1 MKPQA
6 SLLTILR
13 LSCFNGVDA
22 SRIRKFRQR
31 RYGEMRHTRY
41 ALTAL
46 GAISAL
52 IGTALLSACG
62 GGGLSGL
69 NGNNEN
75 AGNTTQ
81 FGSLSV
87 QLIGATPVSA
97 AGPEATITGAAGT
110 LSGANLYDHKGKIAF
125 SVYDGSQWDIYLIN
139 DDGTGLVNLTP
150 NTGGSSELWP
160 NFSPDG
166 RRIAYGVNNGS
177 LIVANADGSNPRTIY
192 TVGSYGDILAT
203 FTPDGTQIAFWIWQ
217 DASGRDIY
225 LINADGSNLTNL
237 TPNTGDSREA
247 SPYFHQSGK
256 LMIFVS
262 NRKATITD
270 SLNDH
275 DLYLMW
281 FDGST
286 RRTMRIEN
294 LSDIDGANAWDETFA
309 SFAPDFQFNPTTG
322 IGEGEIVFARRAPS
336 AQPFWSGQHGIYR
349 ATIRT
354 IDADNDGKAD
364 RAEVVGTPQLV
375 YDDPLHDDQYPYYS
389 PDGSKIVFSNRIPYG
404 VANQNIPGRKG
415 LWIINRDGSNL
426 VNLVSFPSSG
436 DSNQEFKNSNWVAR
450 GVTPLVGAAGV
461 LGQSAGGFLYGETS
475 EGPVSFLVFDVE
487 NPANRGSLRLQ
498 LLTGQS
504 NAGVHVFNITGTSS
518 APIKRMEYID
528 LTVKTAFSGEQGIK
542 QRLIGGDNPVFAQ
555 SAQAVLVS
563 MSGKTGK
570 LTSVMPYQLSRSAPQ
585 ASVQGNV
592 QVLRGEF
599 LGVYDPETGKNLA
612 PNGAREVHIDLQ
624 TGAVLKVQ

>member
-1 MKPQA
+1 
-6 SLLTILR
+6 
-13 LSCFNGVDA
+13 
-22 SRIRKFRQR
+22 
-31 RYGEMRHTRY
+31 MRHTRY

-110 LSGANLYDHKGKIAF
+110 LSGANLYDHKGKIVF
-125 SVYDGSQWDIYLIN
+125 SLWDGGPYDLYLIN
-139 DDGTGLVNLTP
+139 DDGTGLTRLTAISNSSEAHPFITPDGRFVVHVIDSSGSRRLRLFDLADPTQARLLTNETRILSAPSISANREIVYEKGTFSFGQSDLYLTNLDATESTSP
-150 NTGGSSELWP
+150 TKISRDNNQYDEWLPMWSPDGKQIIFTSNEPSGTGGREDFDLQLAERTSDGNWRFIKVSPYTQNDDELFPSFAPDYDSQTGGWIVFVRRSKQSTWWSDSTGNHSLYIARITIDRSTP
-160 NFSPDG
+160 DQPTATLSDEQLITSAGRLIASPFFSPDG
-166 RRIAYGVNNGS
+166 TK
-177 LIVANADGSNPRTIY
+177 IVYAKRLNPSYTAD
-192 TVGSYGDILAT
+192 D
-203 FTPDGTQIAFWIWQ
+203 
-217 DASGRDIY
+217 
-225 LINADGSNLTNL
+225 
-237 TPNTGDSREA
+237 
-247 SPYFHQSGK
+247 
-256 LMIFVS
+256 
-262 NRKATITD
+262 
-270 SLNDH
+270 
-275 DLYLMW
+275 
-281 FDGST
+281 
-286 RRTMRIEN
+286 
-294 LSDIDGANAWDETFA
+294 
-309 SFAPDFQFNPTTG
+309 
-322 IGEGEIVFARRAPS
+322 
-336 AQPFWSGQHGIYR
+336 GIY
-349 ATIRT
+349 
-354 IDADNDGKAD
+354 
-364 RAEVVGTPQLV
+364 
-375 YDDPLHDDQYPYYS
+375 
-389 PDGSKIVFSNRIPYG
+389 
-404 VANQNIPGRKG
+404 
-415 LWIINRDGSNL
+415 IINRDGTNETRLYSRSGTGNL
-426 VNLVSFPSSG
+426 AFWH
-436 DSNQEFKNSNWVAR
+436 SNWVAR
-450 GVTPLVGAAGV
+450 GVTPLVGQTGV

-518 APIKRMEYID
+518 APINRMEYID

-542 QRLIGGDNPVFAQ
+542 QRLIGGNNPVFAQ

-570 LTSVMPYQLSRSAPQ
+570 LTSVMPYSLTRSAPE